1 MEKNSLIH
9 FGIKGMRWGVR
20 RYQNKDGSLTP
31 AGKKKYQKKWDKNYR
46 KNYVS
51 VYNKTADY
59 ANEKLIP
66 EMNKK
71 YKNYNFSDLNDPK
84 VKRIYDNYV
93 NEYQTKLQDFFNTSM
108 RDIIGDR
115 PE

>member
-1 MEKNSLIH
+1 
-9 FGIKGMRWGVR
+9 
-20 RYQNKDGSLTP
+20 
-31 AGKKKYQKKWDKNYR
+31 
-46 KNYVS
+46 
-51 VYNKTADY
+51 
-59 ANEKLIP
+59 
-66 EMNKK
+66 MNKK

>member
-1 MEKNSLIH
+1 MDNNSLMH

-46 KNYVS
+46 KNYVL

-59 ANEKLIP
+59 ANTKLIP
-66 EMNKK
+66 ELNKK
-71 YKNYNFSDLNDPK
+71 YKNYNFSNLNDPK

-93 NEYQTKLQDFFNTSM
+93 DEYYTKLQDFFDTSM
-108 RDIIGDR
+108 RDIIGYR